1 MCLVINYMVSE
12 TKINHA
18 AYDQYVTGE
27 NLQFQNDCYAYMAA
41 FAKTIYENEERRE
54 SSLIQQ
60 ASQMQTAFSFVI
72 AAVFMVAAIVVENHD
87 PLSLDFL
94 LLCFSTI
101 TIALLTSLVAATIA
115 QSRYKRDD
123 FPQVATMKMRVI
135 TEFENFKTEAQRSKY
150 LLDTYEIMHKS
161 YEETNE
167 KRRKWVVVSMNSFY
181 IALALCALWFFVG
194 ICKIL

>member
-1 MCLVINYMVSE
+1 MEPKTVIDPVADVSSTTSDE
-12 TKINHA
+12 S
-18 AYDQYVTGE
+18 
-27 NLQFQNDCYAYMAA
+27 QFQNDCYAYMAT

-72 AAVFMVAAIVVENHD
+72 AAVFMVAAIIVENRD
-87 PLSLDFL
+87 PLSLEFL

-101 TIALLTSLVAATIA
+101 TIALLFSLVTATIA

-123 FPQVATMKMRVI
+123 FPQVTNMKMKVI
-135 TEFENFKTEAQRSKY
+135 SEFQNFKTEAQRSKY

-161 YEETNE
+161 YEKTNE

-181 IALALCALWFFVG
+181 VALALCVLWFFVG